1 MGAFERLKSFHE
13 HLKSNGYGGRN
24 AFEREI
30 GVSEGYLSKK
40 AKGIGS
46 DIMEKISERFPE
58 LSIEW
63 LVTGRGSMFIQG
75 QESDSGIDEDLIL
88 KLQDELR
95 EAYMEIGRLN
105 MELKSAKEHE
115 LKAKRV

>member
-63 LVTGRGSMFIQG
+63 LVTGRGSMFIQE
-75 QESDSGIDEDLIL
+75 QESYDSAINEQNEELIE
-88 KLQDELR
+88 KLQSELK
-95 EAYMEIGRLN
+95 EAYTEIGRLN
-105 MELKSAKEHE
+105 MELNK
-115 LKAKRV
+115 LKAI